1 VERALWLICLPS
13 GKVSDHLANERT
25 YLAWMR
31 TGIAI
36 IALGFVVA
44 RFGVALRE
52 INPSIPPTS
61 PVHFTAVIGIVLVLV
76 GGCMILLALRIFINN
91 QNKIRLGKYVPTST
105 VETIFS
111 LAFFIFAILLIVYLL
126 WNL

>member
-1 VERALWLICLPS
+1 
-13 GKVSDHLANERT
+13 
-25 YLAWMR
+25 MR

-44 RFGVALRE
+44 RFGLALRL

-61 PVHFTAVIGIVLVLV
+61 PLHFTDIIGIILDLV

-91 QNKIRLGKYVPTST
+91 QQKIRLGTYTPTAT
-105 VETIFS
+105 IETFFS
-111 LAFFIFAILLIVYLL
+111 LAFFTFAIVIAVYLL
-126 WNL
+126 WNI